1 MDLILECLIELTQAP
16 GLSAYNRAERKMFH
30 LSKEITGVVL
40 PADTFG
46 THLNNNETVDDELE
60 LQNFEAAGEVLADI
74 WGAMEIDGYKVKAE
88 YIPLAPTEDITSF
101 TATPFYK
108 SRHLIQTQY
117 MTVVI
122 KCDDEKCCSP
132 FKTPISK
139 FFPGRSKPPPGWD
152 NPGQHVNQVDTKS

>member
-1 MDLILECLIELTQAP
+1 MDLDCLIELTQAP

-46 THLNNNETVDDELE
+46 THLNNNETVDDDLE

-88 YIPLAPTEDITSF
+88 YIPLAGT
-101 TATPFYK
+101 Y
-108 SRHLIQTQY
+108 
-117 MTVVI
+117 
-122 KCDDEKCCSP
+122 
-132 FKTPISK
+132 
-139 FFPGRSKPPPGWD
+139 
-152 NPGQHVNQVDTKS
+152 